1 MFSLALW
8 LCLNPPQE
16 PHLPSRTSGN
26 DREGERCAGFKCEE
40 KSGRW
45 NLHKRLQS
53 LLGER
58 LPEGWQAAFD
68 MECVLV

>member
-1 MFSLALW
+1 METAKHHPSAEFVIR
-8 LCLNPPQE
+8 
-16 PHLPSRTSGN
+16 HLPSSTSGN
-26 DREGERCAGFKCEE
+26 EREGERCAGFKCEE

-68 MECVLV
+68 MERVLV